1 MGDAFSHNV
10 SALFPAYDLATLL
23 DTPLP
28 TECTKSR
35 FRCQNSTFP
44 SGQAYDD
51 MVVYR
56 SANMDQYIHVM
67 AGENAATP
75 LGVLHFYCYQSRHPY
90 FTKFTITV
98 NTRFNIYG
106 QCVGGHCGYYQPGR
120 NQTDNACV
128 DNYLGV
134 GRE

>member
-1 MGDAFSHNV
+1 MYPVLNGGGTVYQSNQPGLWVLTLNSTGEPISLKVSSYTSYPAPTYTTYTFDAFSHNV

-75 LGVLHFYCYQSRHPY
+75 LGVL
-90 FTKFTITV
+90 
-98 NTRFNIYG
+98 
-106 QCVGGHCGYYQPGR
+106 
-120 NQTDNACV
+120 
-128 DNYLGV
+128 
-134 GRE
+134 